1 MQTDYSDMSAGL
13 RGMLADAGGNE
24 IITAYS
30 AAAQE
35 FGKGLQA
42 LTGGGVLLPAAVTN
56 IFAGITVMN
65 NNAVQNATG
74 LAGFAIGQAIPLLRR
89 GRIWV
94 QSEQA
99 VNPTLAVFWK
109 AVVSGFGDF
118 RVDADTANA
127 KDISAFAK
135 WISVT
140 TGAGLA
146 ILELNY
152 P

>member
-13 RGMLADAGGNE
+13 RGMLADAGDNE
-24 IITAYS
+24 IITGYS
-30 AAAQE
+30 TVAQE
-35 FGKGLQA
+35 FGKGLQV

-56 IFAGITVMN
+56 IFQGITVMN

-74 LAGFAIGQAIPLLRR
+74 LAGFAIGQAIPILRK

-109 AVVSGFGDF
+109 CVASGFGDF

-140 TGAGLA
+140 AGAGLA

>member
-35 FGKGLQA
+35 FGKGLQV
-42 LTGGGVLLPAAVTN
+42 LTGGGVLLPAATAN
-56 IFAGITVMN
+56 IFGGITVMN

-109 AVVSGFGDF
+109 CVSAGFGDF